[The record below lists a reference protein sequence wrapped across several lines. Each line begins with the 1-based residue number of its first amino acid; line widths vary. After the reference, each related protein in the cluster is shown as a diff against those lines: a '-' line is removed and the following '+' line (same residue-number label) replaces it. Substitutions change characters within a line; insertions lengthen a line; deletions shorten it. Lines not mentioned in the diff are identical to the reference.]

1 MKDENERELDE
12 PEEDKPEDK
21 VVNFL
26 GIKQSWWRV
35 TSKIYAF
42 VLMGY
47 GIWYI
52 FFHLEHEGSF
62 AEWVQIVGQH
72 MLIASGFLMIT
83 IYAGANVGDV
93 LMMLHDWYRNKR
105 DRHRRETEAKLRAAV
120 AALQVAEETR
130 STAEEARREAEEAR
144 LAEAE
149 ARRVAEEE
157 QRAEAEARR
166 VAEEE
171 RLAAIEESRRT
182 AEAVAQLR
190 QDLDAWN
197 AWNHRRLQAA
207 EKGEAFNEPIPN
219 GTASQNGQ

>member
-12 PEEDKPEDK
+12 PEEDKEDK

-120 AALQVAEETR
+120 AARQVAEE
-130 STAEEARREAEEAR
+130 ER

-149 ARRVAEEE
+149 ARRV
-157 QRAEAEARR
+157 EAEARR

-171 RLAAIEESRRT
+171 RLAATEESRRT
-182 AEAVAQLR
+182 AEAAAQLR
-190 QDLDAWN
+190 QGLDAWD

-207 EKGEAFNEPIPN
+207 EKGEAFDEPSPN
-219 GTASQNGQ
+219 STASQNGQ

>member
-1 MKDENERELDE
+1 MKDENEREQDE
-12 PEEDKPEDK
+12 LEEDTREDK

-42 VLMGY
+42 LLIGY
-47 GIWYI
+47 GFWYI

-62 AEWVQIVGQH
+62 AEWVQTVGQH
-72 MLIASGFLMIT
+72 MLIAGGFLMMT
-83 IYAGANVGDV
+83 LYAGTHVGDV

-120 AALQVAEETR
+120 DALQVAEETR
-130 STAEEARREAEEAR
+130 FTAE
-144 LAEAE
+144 
-149 ARRVAEEE
+149 
-157 QRAEAEARR
+157 EARR

-171 RLAAIEESRRT
+171 RRAATEESRRT

-190 QDLDAWN
+190 QDLDAWD

-207 EKGEAFNEPIPN
+207 EKGEEFNEPSPN
-219 GTASQNGQ
+219 GTAN

>member
-12 PEEDKPEDK
+12 SEEDKEDK

-105 DRHRRETEAKLRAAV
+105 DRHRRETEAKLRDTV

-130 STAEEARREAEEAR
+130 FTAEEARREAEEAR
-144 LAEAE
+144 RAEAE
-149 ARRVAEEE
+149 ARRVAEGE

-171 RLAAIEESRRT
+171 RRAATEESRRT
-182 AEAVAQLR
+182 AEAAAQLR
-190 QDLDAWN
+190 QDLDAWD
-197 AWNHRRLQAA
+197 AWNRRRIQAA

>member
-12 PEEDKPEDK
+12 LEEDKEDK

-120 AALQVAEETR
+120 AALQVSEETR
-130 STAEEARREAEEAR
+130 RDAEEAR
-144 LAEAE
+144 
-149 ARRVAEEE
+149 
-157 QRAEAEARR
+157 RAEAEARR

-171 RLAAIEESRRT
+171 RLAAEEERRVATEENRRT
-182 AEAVAQLR
+182 AEAAAQLR
-190 QDLDAWN
+190 QDLDAWD
-197 AWNHRRLQAA
+197 AWNHRRIQAA

>member
-12 PEEDKPEDK
+12 LEEDKEDK

-130 STAEEARREAEEAR
+130 FTAEEARREAEEAR
-144 LAEAE
+144 
-149 ARRVAEEE
+149 
-157 QRAEAEARR
+157 RAEAEARR
-166 VAEEE
+166 AAEAEQRVAEEARRAAEEE
-171 RLAAIEESRRT
+171 RRVATEESRRT

-190 QDLDAWN
+190 QDLDAWD
-197 AWNHRRLQAA
+197 AWNRRRIQAA

>member
-105 DRHRRETEAKLRAAV
+105 DRHRRETEAKLRNAV
-120 AALQVAEETR
+120 AARQVAEEER
-130 STAEEARREAEEAR
+130 
-144 LAEAE
+144 
-149 ARRVAEEE
+149 
-157 QRAEAEARR
+157 RAEAEARR

-171 RLAAIEESRRT
+171 RRAATEESRRT
-182 AEAVAQLR
+182 AEAAAQLR
-190 QDLDAWN
+190 QGLDAWD

-207 EKGEAFNEPIPN
+207 EKGEAFNEPSPN
-219 GTASQNGQ
+219 STASQNGQ

>member
-83 IYAGANVGDV
+83 IYAGANIGDV

-105 DRHRRETEAKLRAAV
+105 DRHRRETEAKLRDTV

-130 STAEEARREAEEAR
+130 FTAEEARREAEEAR

-157 QRAEAEARR
+157 QRAAAEARR
-166 VAEEE
+166 MAEEE
-171 RLAAIEESRRT
+171 RRAATEESRRT

-190 QDLDAWN
+190 QDLDAWD

-207 EKGEAFNEPIPN
+207 EKGEAFNEPSPN
-219 GTASQNGQ
+219 STASQNGQ

>member
-12 PEEDKPEDK
+12 PEEDKEDK

-42 VLMGY
+42 LLMGY

-120 AALQVAEETR
+120 AALQVAEE
-130 STAEEARREAEEAR
+130 ERRAA
-144 LAEAE
+144 
-149 ARRVAEEE
+149 
-157 QRAEAEARR
+157 AEARR

-171 RLAAIEESRRT
+171 RHVAEEERRVAEEERRVATEESRRT

-197 AWNHRRLQAA
+197 AWNRRRIQAA
-207 EKGEAFNEPIPN
+207 EKSEAFNEPIPN

>member
-12 PEEDKPEDK
+12 LEEDKPEDK

-120 AALQVAEETR
+120 AALQVSEEERLAE
-130 STAEEARREAEEAR
+130 SEARREAEEER
-144 LAEAE
+144 LAESE
-149 ARRVAEEE
+149 ARRE
-157 QRAEAEARR
+157 
-166 VAEEE
+166 AEEE
-171 RLAAIEESRRT
+171 RLAAEEERLAAEEERLAATEESRRT

-190 QDLDAWN
+190 QDLDAWH
-197 AWNHRRLQAA
+197 AWNYRRLRAA
-207 EKGEAFNEPIPN
+207 EKGEAFNEPSPN
-219 GTASQNGQ
+219 STASQNGQ

>member
-12 PEEDKPEDK
+12 PEEDKEDK

-42 VLMGY
+42 LLMGY

-120 AALQVAEETR
+120 AALQVAEE
-130 STAEEARREAEEAR
+130 ERR
-144 LAEAE
+144 
-149 ARRVAEEE
+149 
-157 QRAEAEARR
+157 
-166 VAEEE
+166 
-171 RLAAIEESRRT
+171 AATEESRQT

-190 QDLDAWN
+190 QDLDAWH
-197 AWNHRRLQAA
+197 AWNYRRLQAA
-207 EKGEAFNEPIPN
+207 EKGEEFNEPSPN
-219 GTASQNGQ
+219 STASQNGQ

>member
-12 PEEDKPEDK
+12 SEEDKEDK

-42 VLMGY
+42 LLMGY

-130 STAEEARREAEEAR
+130 FTAEEARREAE
-144 LAEAE
+144 E

-171 RLAAIEESRRT
+171 RRAATEENRRT

-190 QDLDAWN
+190 QDLDAWD

-207 EKGEAFNEPIPN
+207 EKGEEFNEPIPN